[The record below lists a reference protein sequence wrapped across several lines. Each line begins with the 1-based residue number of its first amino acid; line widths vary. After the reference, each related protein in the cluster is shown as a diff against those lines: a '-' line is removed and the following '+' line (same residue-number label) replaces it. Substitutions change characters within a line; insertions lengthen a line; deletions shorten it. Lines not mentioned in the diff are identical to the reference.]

1 MGWLSDSLSGRF
13 IVISLLYIIGLGKL
27 SIVSQKIVIPLL
39 LIRCLILIVLKL
51 KIRLIDKLILMG
63 QRTIL
68 KDLLPLPLNL
78 LDHPDNRR
86 LEMHKLSLIDRGLS
100 EVGDEHG
107 EDFGTYDLD

>member
-1 MGWLSDSLSGRF
+1 MGWLSDSLSGWL

-68 KDLLPLPLNL
+68 KDLLH
-78 LDHPDNRR
+78 HPDNRR
-86 LEMHKLSLIDRGLS
+86 LEMHKLGLIDRGLS